1 MPEPLTA
8 AHDSQGASV
17 ANAPTPPAPDEPTTA
32 PLPDPMAGFMD
43 ALDLPKEVRDRITP
57 PPLEAEPDPIPP
69 VETEVAP
76 EQPEAVLEET
86 EETDDDLEQE
96 PPQQEGQP
104 PKVDKRQKRINRLTR
119 QKSELEAQLD
129 TYSQRLQQLESQQR
143 QSQPAIDPLQVAF
156 SGPTPWMPDQE
167 TSESYQKVS
176 AELSK
181 ATATIAFCNENPE
194 GVNVTNAKGE
204 PEFIEPERIAQW
216 KSVAEAY
223 VAPARAE
230 KVVIEREAK
239 HAFKAQKANFDAIA
253 QQSWPEMFDPRTPE
267 HQEMQGLLRAYPW
280 LNGMPNSAMAVG
292 LIIEGNKSWQSR
304 LTKNGNG
311 NGNGQQAPP
320 VHRDLDPRVLGTPR
334 VPLAPHTAEPSGRE
348 TQRSSQQQFNDAMA
362 KHVADPDGNHLVD
375 AFNALEAQK
384 RATVTSRSPVK
395 K

>member
-1 MPEPLTA
+1 
-8 AHDSQGASV
+8 
-17 ANAPTPPAPDEPTTA
+17 
-32 PLPDPMAGFMD
+32 MD
-43 ALDLPKEVRDRITP
+43 ALDLPKEVKDRINSDRITP
-57 PPLEAEPDPIPP
+57 PVAEPEPTPIVDP
-69 VETEVAP
+69 ELAP
-76 EQPEAVLEET
+76 AEPEAILEET
-86 EETDDDLEQE
+86 EETDDDPEQE
-96 PPQQEGQP
+96 PQQQDQQRPRNVE
-104 PKVDKRQKRINRLTR
+104 KLQKRVNRLTR
-119 QKSELEAQLD
+119 QKSELEGKLD
-129 TYSQRLQQLESQQR
+129 TYSERLQQLESQQR

-176 AELSK
+176 TELSK

-204 PEFIEPERIAQW
+204 QEFIEPERIAQW

-239 HAFKAQKANFDAIA
+239 HAFKSQKAQFDAIA

-267 HQEMQGLLRAYPW
+267 YQEAQGLLRAYPW
-280 LNGMPNSAMAVG
+280 LNGMPNQAMAVG

-311 NGNGQQAPP
+311 NGNGQQPTPPP
-320 VHRDLDPRVLGTPR
+320 VHRDLDPRILGTPR
-334 VPLAPHTAEPSGRE
+334 VPLAPHTSDPSGRE